1 MVVGFLLHS
10 ISHGALKCRFD
21 HYDPF
26 RKPTEAQGLD
36 ERKKYREKLLAVWV
50 NSIGD
55 DLDLLT
61 DWWFTYKCYML
72 HGIDINGGMYAHA
85 TIALIVFS
93 VLGTISYL
101 AELYQTVFRH
111 TEPFR
116 WLPLFTVVF
125 EDAPQI
131 LLSMVLSGTFE
142 KQTSTFTLEPPAA
155 FNIATSVYSAL
166 MKVSTELFLNNCYC
180 CRFEA
185 AGNEDEEMQLQS
197 KTNYGT

>member
-10 ISHGALKCRFD
+10 ISRGALKCRFD

-26 RKPTEAQGLD
+26 RQPTEAQGLD
-36 ERKKYREKLLAVWV
+36 ERKKYH
-50 NSIGD
+50 
-55 DLDLLT
+55 
-61 DWWFTYKCYML
+61 WWFTYKCYML

-142 KQTSTFTLEPPAA
+142 KQTSIFTLEPPAA

-185 AGNEDEEMQLQS
+185 VGDEDEEMQLQS